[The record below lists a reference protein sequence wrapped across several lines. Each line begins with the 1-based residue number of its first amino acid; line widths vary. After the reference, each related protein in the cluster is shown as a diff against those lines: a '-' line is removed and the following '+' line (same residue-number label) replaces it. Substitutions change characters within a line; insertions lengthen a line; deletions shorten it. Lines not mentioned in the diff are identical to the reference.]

1 MPELWTFGIMSIPS
15 HHDRIEIWRYTYA
28 RSSLI
33 EAREAAKLLLAHREL
48 PSEIQ
53 EAIVCQI
60 VVAYARPF
68 TKSQVT
74 ESKRIVPLASDVVPG
89 EFQALHTEHLE
100 MRDRGIGHKDAIAFP
115 SSPMN
120 KVIVRR
126 DDTGFE
132 LHTVSHYT
140 MLEGGLRQTIKLC
153 DCLIDH
159 CIAKLTPHCS
169 CFVDVKQG
177 VYVLSIEED
186 PKEWLLKKVT

>member
-1 MPELWTFGIMSIPS
+1 MSAPS
-15 HHDRIEIWRYTYA
+15 HNDRIEIWRYTYA
-28 RSSLI
+28 RSSLV
-33 EAREAAKLLLAHREL
+33 EAREAAKLLLAHPEL
-48 PSEIQ
+48 PPEIQ

-74 ESKRIVPLASDVVPG
+74 NSRRIVPLADDVVPA
-89 EFQALHTEHLE
+89 EFHALHTEHLE

-140 MLEGGLRQTIKLC
+140 MLEGGLRQTVRLC
-153 DCLIDH
+153 DHLIDH
-159 CIAKLTPHCS
+159 CIAKLTPYCA
-169 CFVDVKQG
+169 CFVGVEKG
-177 VYVLSIEED
+177 VYVLSIEAD
-186 PKEWLLKKVT
+186 PKEWLMRRVT

>member
-1 MPELWTFGIMSIPS
+1 MNAPS
-15 HHDRIEIWRYTYA
+15 QHERIEIWRYTYA

-33 EAREAAKLLLAHREL
+33 EAREAAKLLLAHREF
-48 PSEIQ
+48 PDEVQ
-53 EAIVCQI
+53 KAIVCQI

-74 ESKRIVPLASDVVPG
+74 ESKRILPLESELVPDK
-89 EFQALHTEHLE
+89 FQALHKEHLE

-120 KVIVRR
+120 RVIIRR

-140 MLEGGLRQTIKLC
+140 MFEGGLRQTVELC
-153 DCLIDH
+153 DYLIQHCLS
-159 CIAKLTPHCS
+159 KLTPFCG
-169 CFVDVKQG
+169 CFVGVEKG
-177 VYVLSIEED
+177 VYVLSIEEN
-186 PKEWLLKKVT
+186 PKEWLLKKV